1 MGVGKEMSGDVRE
14 LAESLV
20 DACNALE
27 SLAVNLRRQIQ
38 ALTITGA
45 RARLSELTF
54 NVLKWQDE
62 KGVRLGD
69 FQVSY
74 KNLNLPDKWLHCYN
88 ILKANSSVINNP
100 FKEEGY
106 VYRYWIYPEK
116 YEDRLFRKKLSESKG

>member
-1 MGVGKEMSGDVRE
+1 MSSKRFGE
-14 LAESLV
+14 LAESLI
-20 DACNALE
+20 DFCNALE
-27 SLAVNLRRQIQ
+27 SLTVNLRRQIQ
-38 ALTITGA
+38 LLTKTGA
-45 RARLSELTF
+45 RAQLSELTF
-54 NVLKWQDE
+54 NVLEWRDE

-69 FQVSY
+69 FQVAY

-116 YEDRLFRKKLSESKG
+116 YNDRIFRKKLNEAKG

>member
-1 MGVGKEMSGDVRE
+1 MSNEKVSE
-14 LAESLV
+14 LTESLV
-20 DACNALE
+20 DFCNALE
-27 SLAVNLRRQIQ
+27 SLAVNLRRQIKP
-38 ALTITGA
+38 LTTAQA
-45 RARLSELTF
+45 RAGLPELTF

-69 FQVSY
+69 FQVAY
-74 KNLNLPDKWLHCYN
+74 KNMNLSDKWLHCYN

-116 YEDRLFRKKLSESKG
+116 YNDRIFRKKLNESKG

>member
-1 MGVGKEMSGDVRE
+1 MSEKRVSE

-20 DACNALE
+20 DFCNALE

-38 ALTITGA
+38 PLTKTEA
-45 RARLSELTF
+45 RAQLSELTF

-62 KGVRLGD
+62 KGVRLGS
-69 FQVSY
+69 FQVAY
-74 KNLNLPDKWLHCYN
+74 KNMNLQDKWLHCYN

-116 YEDRLFRKKLSESKG
+116 YTDRIFRKKLNEAKG

>member
-1 MGVGKEMSGDVRE
+1 MSEKTLNE

-20 DACNALE
+20 DFCNALE

-38 ALTITGA
+38 ALPKTEV
-45 RARLSELTF
+45 RAQLSELTF

-69 FQVSY
+69 FQVAY
-74 KNLNLPDKWLHCYN
+74 KNMNLPDKWLHCYN
-88 ILKANSSVINNP
+88 ILKANSSVINNS

-116 YEDRLFRKKLSESKG
+116 YNDRIFRKRLNEAKG